1 MHSASVGLCV
11 WERACVRRWGGE
23 GMQNCLCQKR
33 PGPGRQHSA
42 GTWAACSSQ
51 SRATTHIRHIVIDIP
66 TRSLSLTLPL
76 GNYTLRRPSAKCV
89 LCFRHF
95 TLDESQPQITHKF
108 KPFSARQETNKMN
121 PTFVMMLRHVKLTNN
136 EFRYNHR
143 EN

>member
-1 MHSASVGLCV
+1 VFESARVFAVGEARECRIVFVKNALG
-11 WERACVRRWGGE
+11 RADSTQPAPEPHAPVKAE
-23 GMQNCLCQKR
+23 PPHTYDALSLTY
-33 PGPGRQHSA
+33 PLA
-42 GTWAACSSQ
+42 L
-51 SRATTHIRHIVIDIP
+51 
-66 TRSLSLTLPL
+66 SLSLTLPL

-136 EFRYNHR
+136 EYRYNHR